1 MISLTDDQR
10 AAVDYVGNLMLN
22 ACPGSGKTR
31 VIIAK
36 LLTLAET
43 VIETPRSIA
52 CITYTNTAVEEI
64 EQRIRQFGS
73 DQLLKKTE
81 ISTIHSFCLQHI
93 LRPYKWLAPDVP
105 TGFRILTREMREFDR
120 FVRAVED
127 EIGRQISRR
136 AFEDYGSIAM
146 DADGNPVGTGIE
158 SGMVTDALA
167 RRYWELCRRSG
178 YIDFSMILYYSLQIL
193 LENPFVSL
201 GIASRFKWFLVDE
214 FQDTTHIQIKIFSE
228 FQAQGLTEFFLVGDN
243 NQSIFRFA
251 GAKPHLAEEFSN
263 RIGAHTEITLS
274 GNFRSD
280 PRIVDLA
287 EQLIGRAPP
296 MHSEGKSRTY
306 LHEPEYIH
314 VERPVIAITDHFLP
328 LLEENGILLGNAAVL
343 APWWTHLIPI
353 ARTLRGLDVPV
364 FGPGAR
370 PYQRSRL
377 FAVLAEQLGACVNAD
392 DLLGLPGIEKA
403 IFRLIGQALGI
414 SRFDIFTY
422 AGRRTSLALVYEA
435 KRLAHIHPGGMDW
448 LKAIS
453 QSASDILIENEWLP
467 ESARDLFHQSVAE
480 MKNDMELRGVDVE
493 NLQISDLGLFANP
506 DKALKLITL
515 HNAKGREFDAVALI
529 CMNEGNIPHYLD
541 RSVEEFDEARRLL
554 YVGITRPRKILM
566 LASDQSHWR
575 NRPTRYLRECGLPA

>member
-1 MISLTDDQR
+1 
-10 AAVDYVGNLMLN
+10 
-22 ACPGSGKTR
+22 
-31 VIIAK
+31 
-36 LLTLAET
+36 
-43 VIETPRSIA
+43 
-52 CITYTNTAVEEI
+52 
-64 EQRIRQFGS
+64 
-73 DQLLKKTE
+73 
-81 ISTIHSFCLQHI
+81 
-93 LRPYKWLAPDVP
+93 
-105 TGFRILTREMREFDR
+105 
-120 FVRAVED
+120 
-127 EIGRQISRR
+127 
-136 AFEDYGSIAM
+136 
-146 DADGNPVGTGIE
+146 
-158 SGMVTDALA
+158 
-167 RRYWELCRRSG
+167 
-178 YIDFSMILYYSLQIL
+178 
-193 LENPFVSL
+193 
-201 GIASRFKWFLVDE
+201 
-214 FQDTTHIQIKIFSE
+214 
-228 FQAQGLTEFFLVGDN
+228 
-243 NQSIFRFA
+243 
-251 GAKPHLAEEFSN
+251 
-263 RIGAHTEITLS
+263 
-274 GNFRSD
+274 
-280 PRIVDLA
+280 
-287 EQLIGRAPP
+287 

-328 LLEENGILLGNAAVL
+328 LLEENGILLGNAAIL

-353 ARTLRGLDVPV
+353 ARTLRGFDVPV

-435 KRLAHIHPGGMDW
+435 KRLAHIQPGGMDW
-448 LKAIS
+448 LTAIS
-453 QSASDILIENEWLP
+453 QSASDILVENEWLP

-529 CMNEGNIPHYLD
+529 CMNEGNIPHYLA
-541 RSVEEFDEARRLL
+541 RSVEEIDEARRLL